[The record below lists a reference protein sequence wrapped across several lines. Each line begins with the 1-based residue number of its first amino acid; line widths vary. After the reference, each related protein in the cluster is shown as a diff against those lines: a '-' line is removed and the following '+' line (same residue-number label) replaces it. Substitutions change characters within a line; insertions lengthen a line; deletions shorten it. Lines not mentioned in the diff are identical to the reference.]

1 MYQFVV
7 IIPENNLSPIETSPS
22 LVRIGEKGRKFEFI
36 AVVDV
41 LLISRAGAKRTRH
54 DPIPGVGARR
64 LLVPKVPEK
73 TSLIRHVIFALS

>member
-41 LLISRAGAKRTRH
+41 LLISRAGAKKN
-54 DPIPGVGARR
+54 P
-64 LLVPKVPEK
+64 
-73 TSLIRHVIFALS
+73 S